1 MPKVEQAVAADA
13 AHVIT
18 LWQACSLTRPWNDP
32 QADFDR
38 ALARPHS
45 TLLVVRS
52 DGGIA
57 STIMVGEDGRRGW
70 VYYLAVDPA
79 QRGSGLGRTMML
91 AAEAWLRGRGA
102 PKIQFMVREDNV
114 ATIAFYKHLGYAR
127 QPVATLG
134 RFLDDDPT
142 GHNQS

>member
-1 MPKVEQAVAADA
+1 MTVETASAADA
-13 AHVIT
+13 AEVIA
-18 LWQACSLTRPWNDP
+18 LWQACGLIRPWNDP

-38 ALARPHS
+38 ALLGAHS
-45 TLLVVRS
+45 TLVVVRS
-52 DGGIA
+52 DDRIA
-57 STIMVGEDGRRGW
+57 ATIMVGEDGHRGW

-79 QRGSGLGRTMML
+79 HRRSGLGRTMMA

-102 PKIQFMVREDNV
+102 PKIQFMVREDNA
-114 ATIAFYKHLGYAR
+114 ATIAFYEHLGYAR

-142 GHNQS
+142 EQDR